1 MAWEILQTFSK
12 MNKKGLQLKSLLL
25 YLLIAAIFFGS
36 SYLKSRFYWY
46 KPYSIIF
53 EIAFLI
59 VIIFGF
65 SRISSSPSNNYKR
78 LENWIT
84 RRIGRI
90 DKKMPEHKVK
100 DKLRTLYED
109 EERKFN
115 NPKRLSGFK
124 SYIDSSRYKNLLR

>member
-1 MAWEILQTFSK
+1 MPWEIHQTFSK
-12 MNKKGLQLKSLLL
+12 MNKKGFQLRSLLL
-25 YLLIAAIFFGS
+25 YLLIAVVFFGS
-36 SYLKSRFYWY
+36 SYLKSKFYWY

-53 EIAFLI
+53 EIVFLI
-59 VIIFGF
+59 IIIFGF
-65 SRISSSPSNNYKR
+65 SRIGSAPSNNYKR

-90 DKKMPEHKVK
+90 DKKMPEYKVK
-100 DKLRTLYED
+100 NKLHTLYEE

-124 SYIDSSRYKNLLR
+124 SYIDSNRYKNLLK